1 MFTLDME
8 IKRSRFNNF
17 HTNNSVRLVTV
28 IAKCHLKITNLTN
41 YFIKIPA
48 KASVFVFN

>member
-1 MFTLDME
+1 ME
-8 IKRSRFNNF
+8 IKRSRFNNI

-28 IAKCHLKITNLTN
+28 IAKCHLKINENLTN
-41 YFIKIPA
+41 YFITIPA